1 MSRGDSVIS
10 EDLMGLNT
18 ERILEER
25 LDKEQELNREVRA
38 LNKQVHQLELDLE
51 QASAALN
58 DKEDENIDLK
68 KSSKK
73 LQKLLEE
80 MEEKYTDAD

>member
-1 MSRGDSVIS
+1 M
-10 EDLMGLNT
+10 
-18 ERILEER
+18 
-25 LDKEQELNREVRA
+25 RA